1 MKEVRWFC
9 NQQTGFI
16 CMEDVSNELRFFEEL
31 AKDIFNKGN
40 ADHVIYASKEYAKNG
55 NDLECVNFYNP
66 PIELSDEEFEER
78 TNGLENYIVYALHR
92 HKKVPPKVEL
102 N

>member
-9 NQQTGFI
+9 NKQTGFI
-16 CMEDVSNELRFFEEL
+16 KTEDISKELRFFEEL
-31 AKDIFNKGN
+31 AKNVFSKGN

-55 NDLECVNFYNP
+55 NDLECIHFYNP
-66 PIELSDEEFEER
+66 PIELSDEEFEKR
-78 TNGLENYIVYALHR
+78 TYKLEDYLIYALHKQ
-92 HKKVPPKVEL
+92 KKIPPTIEL